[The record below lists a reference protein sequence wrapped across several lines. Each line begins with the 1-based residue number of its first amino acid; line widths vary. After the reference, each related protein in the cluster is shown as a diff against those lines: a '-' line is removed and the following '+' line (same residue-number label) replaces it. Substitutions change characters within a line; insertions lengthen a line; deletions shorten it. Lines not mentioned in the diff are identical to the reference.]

1 MTTDKSFMERPNNIP
16 WPPIVLLCTIALGF
30 ILSGLV
36 PLGFPRT
43 IVGELLF
50 GLGLML
56 IVLALLI
63 DVSAM
68 RLMKKH
74 NTAIMPHRGADKLV
88 TKGIFAFSRNPI
100 YVANIMLIIGIGLSF
115 GTFWHLLL
123 SPLAAFATRKLAI
136 EREEKHLESR
146 FGNAFRS
153 YKKKVNRWI

>member
-1 MTTDKSFMERPNNIP
+1 MTTDNIYKDRPNIIP
-16 WPPIVLLCTIALGF
+16 WPPIVLVCTIAIGF

-43 IVGELLF
+43 ILGELLF

-68 RLMKKH
+68 RLMRKH
-74 NTAIMPHRGADKLV
+74 QTAILPNRGADKLL

-100 YVANIMLIIGIGLSF
+100 YVANIMLIIGLGLTF

-123 SPLAAFATRKLAI
+123 APVAAFATRKLAI
-136 EREEKHLESR
+136 DREEKHLESR
-146 FGNAFRS
+146 FGNAFRT
-153 YKKKVNRWI
+153 YKKKVNRWV